1 MKPFKK
7 YDHSFHT
14 PLNYGLII
22 IFSLIIF
29 FFCLIFNEVLILNF
43 WGLDFNTR
51 KRIKEREKIDK
62 QTITIMGVSSNDSS
76 VLSDEIESSN

>member
-1 MKPFKK
+1 MLQNFFIL
-7 YDHSFHT
+7 S
-14 PLNYGLII
+14 LII

-29 FFCLIFNEVLILNF
+29 FFCLIFYEVLILNF

-62 QTITIMGVSSNDSS
+62 QTITIMGVTSNDSS